1 MMNLPAIETPM
12 QLCSIGEAA
21 SRLLSDVNQVIVL
34 ASVTNANYLQD
45 SSDELCWL
53 IAKGVPMHQ
62 RGIEVAASLPRMK
75 PGSRYQIT
83 SHTLE
88 IDPGGDLDL
97 HHCPIWKPPDVSSTC
112 LVALSELTSSIPDF
126 IDRLLARYQPTGF
139 GNFIPSILQVT
150 VHRNFIPDAY
160 LYKGIVGK
168 AWAVVKRMIQLSM
181 ANDQCGT
188 LDNAS
193 YLIGFGEGLTPSG
206 DDFLGGFFFSRWLL
220 SDYYP
225 QYLDEYPISPYSDFI
240 AQSKPLTN
248 LISYTILND
257 NSEGHTVEPLHLL
270 ANGLLQG
277 ERENSLIRHAER
289 LIFLGHSTGWD
300 LLTGF
305 LAGILA
311 PSIHRKRYYLS

>member
-1 MMNLPAIETPM
+1 MNLPAIETPM

-21 SRLLSDVNQVIVL
+21 SRLLSDVNQVTVL
-34 ASVTNANYLQD
+34 ASVTDANYLQD

-53 IAKGVPMHQ
+53 IAKSVPMHQ

-88 IDPGGDLDL
+88 IDPGRDLDL

-112 LVALSELTSSIPDF
+112 LVALPESTSSIRNF
-126 IDRLLARYQPTGF
+126 IGRLLAQHQPTGF
-139 GNFIPSILQVT
+139 GNFIASILQLT
-150 VHRNFIPDAY
+150 VHQNFIPDAN
-160 LYKGIVGK
+160 LYKGIFGK
-168 AWAVVKRMIQLSM
+168 AWSAVQRMIQASM
-181 ANDQCGT
+181 VNDQCGT

-206 DDFLGGFFFSRWLL
+206 DDFIGGFFYSRWLL
-220 SDYYP
+220 SNFYP
-225 QYLDEYPISPYSDFI
+225 QYFDGDQICTYSDFI
-240 AQSKPLTN
+240 ARSKPLTN
-248 LISYTILND
+248 LISYTILKD

-277 ERENSLIRHAER
+277 EKENRLIRHAER

-305 LAGILA
+305 FAGILA
-311 PSIHRKRYYLS
+311 TSIHRTRYYLS

>member
-1 MMNLPAIETPM
+1 MMIPPAFESTI

-21 SRLLSDVNQVIVL
+21 VRLLFNVNQGTVL
-34 ASVTNANYLQD
+34 ASVTDANYLLS

-62 RGIEVAASLPRMK
+62 RGIEVAASFPRMK
-75 PGSRYQIT
+75 PGSRYQVT
-83 SHTLE
+83 GRTLE
-88 IDPGGDLDL
+88 IDSGEDLDL

-112 LVALSELTSSIPDF
+112 LVPLSELTSSIPDF
-126 IDRLLARYQPTGF
+126 TVRLLARHEPSGF
-139 GNFIPSILQVT
+139 GIFIPSILQV
-150 VHRNFIPDAY
+150 VAVQNFSPDAY
-160 LYKGIVGK
+160 IDNCIAGK
-168 AWAVVKRMIQLSM
+168 AWIAVKRMILAAM
-181 ANDQCGT
+181 VNDQCGT

-193 YLIGFGEGLTPSG
+193 CLIGLGEGLTPSG

-220 SDYYP
+220 SDFYP
-225 QYLDEYPISPYSDFI
+225 QFLDEDPICTYSDFI

-248 LISYTILND
+248 QISYTMLKD

-277 ERENSLIRHAER
+277 ETTDSLLRVTER
-289 LIFLGHSTGWD
+289 LISLGHSTGWD

-305 LAGILA
+305 LAGIVVV
-311 PSIHRKRYYLS
+311 SHQS